1 MNFIT
6 LRVLCEG
13 PTESNFV
20 TQVLG
25 PYLRARNVFAKP
37 EPLRPGRP
45 LHPGRYGIVSYDRL
59 RKAIQADI
67 GRSRSHEFVTTMID
81 LYKIGNYPGADK
93 VPGEAVMERV
103 RRIEDGMAENLP
115 NSRFIPYVQVHEFE
129 AFVFV
134 DLERLR
140 EQFPDGEADGAARR
154 LRLSIGSLAPE
165 EVDDGE
171 QTAPSK
177 RIISE
182 VPAYA
187 GLKSI
192 AGPAIAFGIGLPSLR
207 NACPH
212 FDEWVGKLEQLSGC
226 TLGSVTT

>member
-1 MNFIT
+1 MSFIT

-20 TQVLG
+20 TQVLR
-25 PYLRARNVFAKP
+25 PYLQARNVFAKP
-37 EPLRPGRP
+37 EPLRPG
-45 LHPGRYGIVSYDRL
+45 HYGVVSYDRL
-59 RKAIQADI
+59 RRAIQADI

-81 LYKIGNYPGADK
+81 LYKIGNYPGAEK
-93 VPGEAVMERV
+93 IPGEAVIERV
-103 RRIEDGMAENLP
+103 RRIEDGMAANLP
-115 NSRFIPYVQVHEFE
+115 NPRFIPYVQIHEFE
-129 AFVFV
+129 ALVLV
-134 DLERLR
+134 DLERIS
-140 EQFPDGEADGAARR
+140 EQFPDGDAEGAAER
-154 LRLSIGSLAPE
+154 LRLSIGSLTPE

-177 RIISE
+177 RLIRE

-192 AGPAIAFGIGLPSLR
+192 AGPAIALKIGLPKLR

-212 FDEWVGKLEQLSGC
+212 FDEWVGKLEQLPEC
-226 TLGSVTT
+226 K